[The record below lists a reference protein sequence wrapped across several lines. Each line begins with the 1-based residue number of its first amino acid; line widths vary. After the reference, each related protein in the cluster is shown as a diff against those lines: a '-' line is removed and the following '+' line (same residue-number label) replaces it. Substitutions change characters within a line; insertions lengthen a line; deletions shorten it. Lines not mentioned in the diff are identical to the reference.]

1 MNVFKSLLLL
11 MVASFVVG
19 CGGGDSSAPAAST
32 APAEEPVAEAPA
44 ADDNAALIAEGQ
56 ALFTGTAICY
66 TCHGQ
71 DGTGMPQLAPNLTD
85 DEWLNIEAPP
95 TVDKIAEIIKNGV
108 AEPKQHQ
115 APMPAMVQLND
126 DQVNAIA
133 TYVVSLSS

>member
-1 MNVFKSLLLL
+1 MNVLKSLLLL
-11 MVASFVVG
+11 MVASFVFG

-32 APAEEPVAEAPA
+32 APAEEAAAAP
-44 ADDNAALIAEGQ
+44 ADDNAALIEEGK
-56 ALFTGTAICY
+56 ALFTGTAICF

-71 DGTGMPQLAPNLTD
+71 DGTGMPQLAPDLTD
-85 DEWLNIEAPP
+85 GEWLNIEAPA
-95 TVDKIAEIIKNGV
+95 TVEKISEIIKNGV
-108 AEPKQHQ
+108 SEPKQHQ

>member
-11 MVASFVVG
+11 MVVSLMAG
-19 CGGGDSSAPAAST
+19 CGGGDSSAPAS
-32 APAEEPVAEAPA
+32 APAEEPQAAAPA
-44 ADDNAALIAEGQ
+44 ADNAALIEEGKT
-56 ALFTGTAICY
+56 LFTGTAICF

-85 DEWLNIEAPP
+85 DEWLNIEAPV
-95 TVDKIAEIIKNGV
+95 TVEKVSGIIKNGV
-108 AEPKQHQ
+108 PEPKQHQ

-126 DQVNAIA
+126 DQVKAIA